1 MVTYKTL
8 EVWMSKCKKGLSEVE
23 LAHRNTKDA
32 LEGLSNQRI
41 AITAQIEMLETLM
54 DTVANPPTVEL
65 PFANGE
71 IENLFEERL
80 SGPEGLSAEDVHKN
94 RQEHA
99 YLKEAMSAAKD
110 IDAINREEQSA
121 REDATL
127 DT

>member
-8 EVWMSKCKKGLSEVE
+8 EEWVNKCRKSLREVE
-23 LAHRNTKDA
+23 LAHRNAEEQLA
-32 LEGLSNQRI
+32 LLANQRI
-41 AITAQIEMLETLM
+41 AITAQIETLEQLM
-54 DTVANPPTVEL
+54 DIENNPPAVEL
-65 PFANGE
+65 PFASDKLE
-71 IENLFEERL
+71 ELFTERL
-80 SGPEGLSAEDVHKN
+80 SGPEDLSAEEVYKD

-99 YLKEAMSAAKD
+99 YLKEAVSAAKD